1 MCCCLSTTYYN
12 SSIYLPSSSAKKDL
26 KKKQQ
31 SGDIYHQKTLLGIF
45 LEFSRSKEKLKECFK
60 IDDLM
65 LAFQI
70 VVLNLK
76 QPQQQDFNWLGP
88 SFLSLD
94 FLKKYKSIFW
104 KISDAHMIIHQF
116 FESTTHPNSIK
127 PFPTLF
133 YSPVVCA
140 SCLKN
145 KTEKQQQIIIS
156 DFSKLS

>member
-76 QPQQQDFNWLGP
+76 QPQQQDFN
-88 SFLSLD
+88 
-94 FLKKYKSIFW
+94 
-104 KISDAHMIIHQF
+104 
-116 FESTTHPNSIK
+116 
-127 PFPTLF
+127 
-133 YSPVVCA
+133 
-140 SCLKN
+140 
-145 KTEKQQQIIIS
+145 
-156 DFSKLS
+156 

>member
-12 SSIYLPSSSAKKDL
+12 SSIYLPSSSAKKDF

-94 FLKKYKSIFW
+94 FLKITKAFSERFQMLTWLFINFLKV
-104 KISDAHMIIHQF
+104 
-116 FESTTHPNSIK
+116 P
-127 PFPTLF
+127 PTLIPSNLF
-133 YSPVVCA
+133 QLYST
-140 SCLKN
+140 L
-145 KTEKQQQIIIS
+145 
-156 DFSKLS
+156 L